1 MDEVW
6 VPTLA
11 SRDAFV
17 AGGVPLSKLVVVP
30 EPVDTDFYR
39 PQPRNQKHELVKVLS
54 DWQVSPI
61 VPKVTEGTFIFLF
74 VGKFEYRKG
83 IHILLRAYYEAFF
96 SHLSEAHEI
105 EDVLL
110 CILTSAYHSTDDFNS
125 EVKRFLKE
133 ENLIQSVPLDVF
145 LSKIILYTDVPQI
158 KMPVLYSMANVLVSE
173 NCNHCSSHFIVFFP
187 KYSVVTLFLGDSFTR
202 RRLGTS
208 TCGGHGM
215 WFASDRH
222 ELEWSHCLSHG

>member
-173 NCNHCSSHFIVFFP
+173 NCNPYIAKKAFHCIFSKI
-187 KYSVVTLFLGDSFTR
+187 
-202 RRLGTS
+202 
-208 TCGGHGM
+208 
-215 WFASDRH
+215 
-222 ELEWSHCLSHG
+222 LSCNIF